1 MSTKIRQFILDY
13 FSYEFKNIL
22 KEKHGIK
29 NITYAFRGIGEIGE
43 ELATIIYPDSLCSPS
58 KGGCAFDNNEYDA
71 EGNLC
76 LAREIKTCC
85 LLQPKICKSCLK
97 KTPYFQ
103 DLCVFCKTGNFK
115 YVNDSRFSIDS
126 KAHFEYEKYLK
137 EYILILIEHNN
148 NNNIFNIK
156 IFKINS
162 DNKYFTN
169 YLKNQ
174 LENSNKSNTCNL
186 LPYSYDFYASGPIK
200 LTDITLDF
208 NGNIIDEYIDIN
220 NGCSIDFDTSKL
232 NEKEKTMYGING
244 SPANLEASEI
254 ETKIVTAFIPY
265 EEIKDKL
272 VLREKKLNKNRGV
285 TSRL

>member
-1 MSTKIRQFILDY
+1 MSIRNSIKEFISEY
-13 FSYEFKNIL
+13 FSYELKNII

-43 ELATIIYPDSLCSPS
+43 ELATVIYPNSFCSPS

-71 EGNLC
+71 EGNLW

-85 LLQPKICKSCLK
+85 LLQPKICKKCLK

-103 DLCVFCKTGNFK
+103 ELCVFCKTGNFK
-115 YVNDSRFSIDS
+115 YVNDSRFGIDS

-148 NNNIFNIK
+148 NIIDNFTFK

-174 LENSNKSNTCNL
+174 LENSSKSNTCNL

-200 LTDITLDF
+200 ITDITLDF
-208 NGNIIDEYIDIN
+208 NGNIIDEYIDIDN
-220 NGCSIDFDTSKL
+220 LQAIDFDTGKL
-232 NEKEKTMYGING
+232 NEKEKVVYGINCLDNT
-244 SPANLEASEI
+244 SSVSSL
-254 ETKIVTAFIPY
+254 FIPY

-285 TSRL
+285 TTRL